1 MSAARLDLTS
11 WIRTF
16 RCSQRV
22 QLATAFLLGAATTLV
37 GQTAWQILFVG
48 HAPAVISTGE
58 SGASRRGIAPLD
70 LNAASAEELQ
80 HLPGVGAG
88 LASRIVA
95 HRDRRGGFDSVE
107 ELLDVPGLGPRLLDG
122 LRPHVRVAGRKVET
136 VPAAPDDPV
145 AHERERIPLIEPH
158 SARLRKLG
166 DSEKA
171 VLDLNQAGIEEL
183 QRLPGIGPTLASRIV
198 ADRAAQGPFR
208 SVGDLLRVRGIGPK
222 TLEKLRPHVR
232 VGTDFADNRSTPVRD
247 TPPR

>member
-1 MSAARLDLTS
+1 MSAPRLMVAS
-11 WIRTF
+11 WF
-16 RCSQRV
+16 RKLVSSRRV
-22 QLATAFLLGAATTLV
+22 QLATAFLLGSATMLV
-37 GQTAWQILFVG
+37 AQTAWQILFVG
-48 HAPAVISTGE
+48 HSPALIATGDAPS
-58 SGASRRGIAPLD
+58 SPRGIATLD
-70 LNAASAEELQ
+70 LNAATAEELQ

-107 ELLDVPGLGPRLLDG
+107 DLRDVPGIGPRLLDG
-122 LRPHVRVAGRKVET
+122 LRPRVRVAKRKVEET
-136 VPAAPDDPV
+136 PPITHDAF
-145 AHERERIPLIEPH
+145 AHAQEQTASPEPPGT
-158 SARLRKLG
+158 RVRKLG

-232 VGTDFADNRSTPVRD
+232 VCADFADNRSGPAQD
-247 TPPR
+247 APPR